1 MGNEFLDYVQPLA
14 SIWLAV
20 GDQYHVT
27 LFNGRS

>member
-1 MGNEFLDYVQPLA
+1 MGNEFLDYVHSLA

-20 GDQYHVT
+20 GDQYYVI